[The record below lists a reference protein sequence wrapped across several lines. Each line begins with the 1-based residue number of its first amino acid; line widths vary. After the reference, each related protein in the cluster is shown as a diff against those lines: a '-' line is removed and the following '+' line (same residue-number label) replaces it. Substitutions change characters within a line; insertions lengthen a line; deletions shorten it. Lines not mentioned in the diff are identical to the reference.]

1 MIDKQFIESARNIR
15 SEFLSL
21 NKKLEV
27 YKIDLENLSK
37 YLKDTVKELE
47 GLTSVKITS
56 KSDLTEMSQ
65 NLIKKLEEI
74 DLEEKKISNLV
85 KPINDKID
93 KLREEENILYK
104 ALKEKYP
111 SKTDEQ
117 LKKELHSQ
125 L

>member
-21 NKKLEV
+21 NKKLEL

-37 YLKDTVKELE
+37 YLQNTVKELE

-104 ALKEKYP
+104 ELKEKYP
-111 SKTDEQ
+111 GKTDEQ
-117 LKKELHSQ
+117 LKTELHSQ

>member
-15 SEFLSL
+15 YEFLSL

-37 YLKDTVKELE
+37 YLQNTVKELE
-47 GLTSVKITS
+47 SLTSIKITS

-65 NLIKKLEEI
+65 KLIKKLEEI

-93 KLREEENILYK
+93 RLREEENILYK

-111 SKTDEQ
+111 SKTDDQ
-117 LKKELHSQ
+117 LKTELHSQ